1 MKNRAIKVIKTL
13 LMILAVG
20 IAYGLFVMYTGFGI
34 PCPVNMITGY
44 QCPGCGV
51 SRMCM
56 ALLKLDVNSAYH
68 YNKVLFL
75 LLPILLAVFS
85 YQTYRYIRYDDVK
98 LTKVQSAIL
107 YIALALLVIWGIMRN
122 L

>member
-20 IAYGLFVMYTGFGI
+20 IAYGLFVIYTGLGI
-34 PCPVNMITGY
+34 PCPVNTITGY